1 VDWLNYHHLL
11 YFHTVVR
18 EGTVTAA
25 AKKLRLAQPTISGQ
39 IRTLEEALGGELFVR
54 SGRKLELTELGH
66 VVHRYAEEIFSLGR
80 ELMDTVRSHPT
91 GQPSRLVVGVSDVV
105 PKIITHRLLAPALA
119 LPDPVHIVVREDKTE
134 RLLAELSVEG
144 LDLVLSDAPIA
155 GQAHVRAFN
164 HVLGECGV
172 SFFAKPEIAKRLPRG
187 FPRSLDGAPV
197 VLPTPT
203 TMLRRSLDAWFEALD
218 VRPRIVA
225 EVEDSALMKVFGE
238 QGAGVFPAPT
248 AVEREIVRR
257 YGVRAI
263 GHTDAVR
270 ERFYAI
276 TVERRIKHPAVL
288 AISTAAREGILKER

>member
-1 VDWLNYHHLL
+1 
-11 YFHTVVR
+11 
-18 EGTVTAA
+18 
-25 AKKLRLAQPTISGQ
+25 
-39 IRTLEEALGGELFVR
+39 
-54 SGRKLELTELGH
+54 
-66 VVHRYAEEIFSLGR
+66 
-80 ELMDTVRSHPT
+80 
-91 GQPSRLVVGVSDVV
+91 
-105 PKIITHRLLAPALA
+105 
-119 LPDPVHIVVREDKTE
+119 
-134 RLLAELSVEG
+134 
-144 LDLVLSDAPIA
+144 
-155 GQAHVRAFN
+155 
-164 HVLGECGV
+164 
-172 SFFAKPEIAKRLPRG
+172 
-187 FPRSLDGAPV
+187 
-197 VLPTPT
+197 
-203 TMLRRSLDAWFEALD
+203 MLRRSLDAWFEALD